1 MARRS
6 SHLLLA
12 LSASS
17 FYASSSSGPAG
28 LLRVSHALVRATVSP
43 GDTCVDATAGNG
55 FDSLLL
61 SRLLFSPS
69 PLSTVSTTTRSSSSS
84 KLYCIDVQPGAIQ
97 NATKL
102 LIGELGEDVVNTSVK
117 FILGSHAP
125 LPSDLQSDP
134 RVTAII
140 YNLGYLP
147 GSADKSVATSA
158 DTTLQSLTD
167 GISVLARGGLISC
180 CAYRF
185 HEGGQEEERRVREFL
200 RTLDL
205 REWDVN
211 SHVGIQTRGESLG
224 PILYT
229 ARRR

>member
-1 MARRS
+1 MARR

-61 SRLLFSPS
+61 SRLLFPPS
-69 PLSTVSTTTRSSSSS
+69 PPSTASATTPSSSSS

-97 NATKL
+97 NVTKL

-125 LPSDLQSDP
+125 LPSDLQRDP